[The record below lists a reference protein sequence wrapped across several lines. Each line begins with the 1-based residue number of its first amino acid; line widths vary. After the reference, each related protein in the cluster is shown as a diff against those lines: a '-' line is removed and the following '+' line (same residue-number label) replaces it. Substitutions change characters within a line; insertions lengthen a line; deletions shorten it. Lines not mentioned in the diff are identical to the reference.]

1 MVIIMVKKILDLNED
16 GEVNFDDFKHLI
28 LRYEIILVGGL
39 LLTILPMLKLA
50 GVLTLDSDWFWILA
64 GVVISAEAVLEI
76 LKTKKEKTIGEKN
89 GNK

>member
-1 MVIIMVKKILDLNED
+1 MVIKMVRKILDFNDDGKIDKED
-16 GEVNFDDFKHLI
+16 IKHLL

-39 LLTILPMLKLA
+39 LLTILPLLKLA

-76 LKTKKEKTIGEKN
+76 LQTKRKGE
-89 GNK
+89 

>member
-1 MVIIMVKKILDLNED
+1 MVIRMVRKILDLNDD
-16 GEVNFDDFKHLI
+16 GKIDAEDFKHLL

-39 LLTILPMLKLA
+39 LLIALPLLKLA

-76 LKTKKEKTIGEKN
+76 LQTKKKGE
-89 GNK
+89 

>member
-1 MVIIMVKKILDLNED
+1 MVIRMVRKILDLNDD
-16 GEVNFDDFKHLI
+16 GKIDAEDFKHLL

-39 LLTILPMLKLA
+39 LLIALPLLKLA

-76 LKTKKEKTIGEKN
+76 LQTKRKKN
-89 GNK
+89 R

>member
-1 MVIIMVKKILDLNED
+1 MLIIMVKKILDLNED
-16 GEVNFDDFKHLI
+16 GEVIFDDFKHLM

-39 LLTILPMLKLA
+39 LLTILPLLKLA
-50 GVLTLDSDWFWILA
+50 GILTLDSDWFWILA

-76 LKTKKEKTIGEKN
+76 LKTKKEKIGEKN

>member
-16 GEVNFDDFKHLI
+16 GEVNFDDFKHLM

-39 LLTILPMLKLA
+39 LLTILPLLKLA

-76 LKTKKEKTIGEKN
+76 LKTKKEKK
-89 GNK
+89 

>member
-1 MVIIMVKKILDLNED
+1 MVRKILDFNDD
-16 GEVNFDDFKHLI
+16 GKIDKDDIKHLL

-39 LLTILPMLKLA
+39 LLTILPLLKLA

-76 LKTKKEKTIGEKN
+76 LQTKRKGE
-89 GNK
+89 

>member
-16 GEVNFDDFKHLI
+16 GEVNFDDFKHLM

-39 LLTILPMLKLA
+39 LLTILPLLKLA
-50 GVLTLDSDWFWILA
+50 GILTLDSDWFWILA

-76 LKTKKEKTIGEKN
+76 LKTKKEKIGEKN

>member
-1 MVIIMVKKILDLNED
+1 MVIRMVRKILDFNNDGVVDKED
-16 GEVNFDDFKHLI
+16 IKHLV

-64 GVVISAEAVLEI
+64 GVVISAEAILEI
-76 LKTKKEKTIGEKN
+76 LQTKKKVNKN
-89 GNK
+89 E

>member
-1 MVIIMVKKILDLNED
+1 MVKEMVKKILDFNED
-16 GEVNFDDFKHLI
+16 GEVNFDDFKHLM

-39 LLTILPMLKLA
+39 LLTILPLLKLA
-50 GVLTLDSDWFWILA
+50 GILTLDSDWFWILA

-76 LKTKKEKTIGEKN
+76 LKTKKEKIGEKN

>member
-1 MVIIMVKKILDLNED
+1 MVIRMVRKILDLNDD
-16 GEVNFDDFKHLI
+16 GKIDVEDFKHLL

-39 LLTILPMLKLA
+39 LLIALPLLKLA

-76 LKTKKEKTIGEKN
+76 LQTKRKKN
-89 GNK
+89 R

>member
-1 MVIIMVKKILDLNED
+1 MVIKMVRQILDFNKD
-16 GEVNFDDFKHLI
+16 GKVDKDDIKHLM

-64 GVVISAEAVLEI
+64 GVVISAEAILEI
-76 LKTKKEKTIGEKN
+76 LQTKKIGERKN
-89 GNK
+89 E

>member
-16 GEVNFDDFKHLI
+16 GEVNFDDFKHLM

-39 LLTILPMLKLA
+39 LLTILPFLKLA
-50 GVLTLDSDWFWILA
+50 GILTLDSDWFWILA

-76 LKTKKEKTIGEKN
+76 LKTKKEKIGEKN

>member
-16 GEVNFDDFKHLI
+16 GEVNLADFKHLM

-39 LLTILPMLKLA
+39 LLIALPTLKLA

-64 GVVISAEAVLEI
+64 GVVISAEAILEI
-76 LKTKKEKTIGEKN
+76 LKTKKGE
-89 GNK
+89 